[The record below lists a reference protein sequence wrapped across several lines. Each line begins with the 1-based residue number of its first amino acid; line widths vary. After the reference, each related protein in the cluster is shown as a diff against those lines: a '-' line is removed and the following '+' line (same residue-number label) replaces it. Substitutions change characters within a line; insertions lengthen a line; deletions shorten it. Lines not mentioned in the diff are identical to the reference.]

1 MREGKKQLALWI
13 SESSMTRLKQLA
25 TEERTT
31 QADILERVIT
41 QYQQQ
46 DTVQAQET
54 ADSIQARID
63 DHEARLSALE
73 NQLVL
78 SSRQLD
84 TSLKKPNLTARDQ
97 QIFDLHTQGLSGREI
112 SKQLRVGRHT
122 VQRVLKR
129 QQAQESS

>member
-25 TEERTT
+25 AEERTT
-31 QADILERVIT
+31 QAELLEKAIT

-54 ADSIQARID
+54 ADSIEARLD
-63 DHEARLSALE
+63 DHEARLAVLE
-73 NQLVL
+73 SKLVI
-78 SSRQLD
+78 SSCKLD
-84 TSLKKPNLTARDQ
+84 TSLKKQNTTARDE
-97 QIFDLHTQGLSGREI
+97 QILELHAQGVSGREI
-112 SKQLRVGRHT
+112 AKQLRVGRHT
-122 VQRVLKR
+122 VQVVLKR

>member
-1 MREGKKQLALWI
+1 MCIRD
-13 SESSMTRLKQLA
+13 R
-25 TEERTT
+25 
-31 QADILERVIT
+31 
-41 QYQQQ
+41 Q
-46 DTVQAQET
+46 DTVQAEEIGS
-54 ADSIQARID
+54 SIQARLD

-78 SSRQLD
+78 SSIQLD
-84 TSLKKPNLTARDQ
+84 DPLKEPNLTAKDQ
-97 QIFDLHTQGLSGREI
+97 RILDLHAQGLSGREI